1 MLQRADMKCS
11 KAIRLARTVLVLSTC
26 VLAMNGCTVDRSVT
40 GRRTSV
46 SGQNSPESERG
57 VTEAAFEPIRL
68 RVHPLTHL
76 DFEAASDGAS
86 DNGKKVPES
95 RAATLSLHYE
105 LRDQFTDPV
114 KGLGVLRVEATRRG
128 SGTAGNISGES
139 ATWDVADLA
148 DPTINSRRFDP
159 ATRTYRV
166 SLTAPDWMKAWA
178 TAQNSGA
185 TEGRGSVVLKVTL
198 VTPRGDGTRRMLTDE
213 FVMER

>member
-1 MLQRADMKCS
+1 MRQCIAKQRVGFVL
-11 KAIRLARTVLVLSTC
+11 LAVCVSALS
-26 VLAMNGCTVDRSVT
+26 GCTVDPSGT
-40 GRRTSV
+40 GAARR
-46 SGQNSPESERG
+46 GQFAFGGQTTTGAASL
-57 VTEAAFEPIRL
+57 TEAAFEPVRL

-76 DFEAASDGAS
+76 DFEGGNDSKQGDSKPDGA
-86 DNGKKVPES
+86 GT
-95 RAATLSLHYE
+95 RGATLALHYE

-128 SGTAGNISGES
+128 VGSATGSTLET

-166 SLTAPDWMKAWA
+166 TLTAPEWMKTWA
-178 TAQNSGA
+178 NAQASGA
-185 TEGRGSVVLKVTL
+185 AEGRGSVVLKVTL
-198 VTPRGDGTRRMLTDE
+198 ATPRSDGTRRMLMDE

>member
-1 MLQRADMKCS
+1 MFGVCG
-11 KAIRLARTVLVLSTC
+11 VLVAGLGG
-26 VLAMNGCTVDRSVT
+26 GCTVDNSAT
-40 GRRTSV
+40 GRRAGGM
-46 SGQNSPESERG
+46 GQAAAGGEQQAA
-57 VTEAAFEPIRL
+57 EAAFEPVRL

-76 DFEAASDGAS
+76 DFEDASGSKSDAS
-86 DNGKKVPES
+86 GQGS
-95 RAATLSLHYE
+95 ATLSLHYE

-128 SGTAGNISGES
+128 AGNANAAAAET

-148 DPTINSRRFDP
+148 DPSINSRRFDP

-166 SLTAPDWMKAWA
+166 SLTAPQWMKTWA
-178 TAQNSGA
+178 NAEG

-198 VTPRGDGTRRMLTDE
+198 VTPRSDGTRRMLTDE